1 MYNRRMRNRINK
13 IEFADCGY
21 KLQLISFPLT
31 VDLEARDKTRRD
43 DKSFAKRMWPNEHFT
58 LYGKSGVSVIQN
70 ASRKRDR

>member
-58 LYGKSGVSVIQN
+58 FYGKSGVSVIQN